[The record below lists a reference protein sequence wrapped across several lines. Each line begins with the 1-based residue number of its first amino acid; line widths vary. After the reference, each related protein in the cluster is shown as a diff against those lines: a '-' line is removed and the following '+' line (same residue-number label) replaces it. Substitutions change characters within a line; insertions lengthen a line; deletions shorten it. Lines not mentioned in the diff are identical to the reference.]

1 MSSDNALPLILA
13 CSVGSLFV
21 AWVLARWVL
30 RRDTGTAA
38 MQEISNAIK
47 VGAEAF
53 LRRDLHVVARLHEG
67 RNDHED
73 DE

>member
-38 MQEISNAIK
+38 MQAPRHSF
-47 VGAEAF
+47 GG
-53 LRRDLHVVARLHEG
+53 RTARSDSWPCSWP
-67 RNDHED
+67 R
-73 DE
+73 